1 MRTATSTSSA
11 GCRPIGRSVV
21 KLYGSYMAP
30 FGTQFG
36 VNFYGGSGTPLSTY
50 VVTGNQTNVFVNGRG
65 DMGRTDVLTRT
76 DFLVSHELKLGDG
89 NKRLRLELNLL
100 NAFNQKTSRHEFN
113 FLNRGAGAPRQSSS
127 INLSDRRPAQR
138 LRLQRPDQRLGGRR
152 QRLRPAL
159 RQGRPLRAGHA
170 GLLHG
175 SFPLLSPRGGALR
188 AAVLGLFDCR
198 TKAGCP
204 RASGLFCVR
213 PGAYPDRL
221 FGVMNPKTP
230 DGVPEKEWAKV
241 TKLALAAAA
250 ASGKADDAAAA
261 DVTQKLLAMLE
272 ALEQKFGPLP
282 GILAARADF
291 LDDPDEA
298 VRLLERAYKI
308 AGQRADVESR
318 LTIAD
323 ALAGCYIRELED
335 PKQGAR
341 WLAAMAD
348 ALKQAGDENDVESY
362 EELKADLAAL
372 QVGPPPG
379 GE

>member
-1 MRTATSTSSA
+1 
-11 GCRPIGRSVV
+11 
-21 KLYGSYMAP
+21 
-30 FGTQFG
+30 
-36 VNFYGGSGTPLSTY
+36 
-50 VVTGNQTNVFVNGRG
+50 
-65 DMGRTDVLTRT
+65 
-76 DFLVSHELKLGDG
+76 
-89 NKRLRLELNLL
+89 
-100 NAFNQKTSRHEFN
+100 
-113 FLNRGAGAPRQSSS
+113 
-127 INLSDRRPAQR
+127 
-138 LRLQRPDQRLGGRR
+138 
-152 QRLRPAL
+152 
-159 RQGRPLRAGHA
+159 
-170 GLLHG
+170 
-175 SFPLLSPRGGALR
+175 
-188 AAVLGLFDCR
+188 
-198 TKAGCP
+198 
-204 RASGLFCVR
+204 
-213 PGAYPDRL
+213 
-221 FGVMNPKTP
+221 MNPKTP

-261 DVTQKLLAMLE
+261 DVTQKLLTMLE
-272 ALEQKFGPLP
+272 GLEQKFGPLP

-362 EELKADLAAL
+362 EELKARSRRAAARAARGRR
-372 QVGPPPG
+372 VAGSNISGPSSGHRGLTASGIQSRDCSAGRPG
-379 GE
+379 AP

>member
-1 MRTATSTSSA
+1 
-11 GCRPIGRSVV
+11 
-21 KLYGSYMAP
+21 
-30 FGTQFG
+30 
-36 VNFYGGSGTPLSTY
+36 
-50 VVTGNQTNVFVNGRG
+50 
-65 DMGRTDVLTRT
+65 
-76 DFLVSHELKLGDG
+76 
-89 NKRLRLELNLL
+89 
-100 NAFNQKTSRHEFN
+100 
-113 FLNRGAGAPRQSSS
+113 
-127 INLSDRRPAQR
+127 
-138 LRLQRPDQRLGGRR
+138 
-152 QRLRPAL
+152 
-159 RQGRPLRAGHA
+159 
-170 GLLHG
+170 
-175 SFPLLSPRGGALR
+175 
-188 AAVLGLFDCR
+188 
-198 TKAGCP
+198 
-204 RASGLFCVR
+204 
-213 PGAYPDRL
+213 
-221 FGVMNPKTP
+221 MNPKTP

-261 DVTQKLLAMLE
+261 DVTQKLLTMLE

-362 EELKADLAAL
+362 EELKADSPACSFSPPDGAASSVSSDARHPARRRPGHHDVEADAQNCPHRAAL
-372 QVGPPPG
+372 ARSYLTPAARRRALRQGLDFTPTAAELDLLGGPG
-379 GE
+379 GARDPLPVPALSAAALSPSEVVEADAAGDDRGRLPDQVDLVVEDVGRARRRHEDEDHRDHRRGEAGHGGEAQAQRQLGALQQAPEPQNRYT